1 MKKNRGCLFT
11 AFVAVIVA
19 FVWAWY
25 SGLIPIGDS
34 QARAGLRH
42 AVDLRMLPSGVT
54 VNSSGVESWA
64 DYIFEVDI
72 SIDPASFEELLEG
85 RDFIVSKHLMYGM
98 QSTEAYRIPGYSGFE
113 VSEVW
118 HWEDVPEDA
127 PEGGI
132 GTRCTIY
139 TNSERNRAFVRY
151 SSD

>member
-1 MKKNRGCLFT
+1 M
-11 AFVAVIVA
+11 
-19 FVWAWY
+19 
-25 SGLIPIGDS
+25 
-34 QARAGLRH
+34 
-42 AVDLRMLPSGVT
+42 
-54 VNSSGVESWA
+54 NSSGVESWT

-98 QSTEAYRIPGYSGFE
+98 QSTEAYWIPGYSGFE

-118 HWEDVPEDA
+118 HWEDVPEDT